1 MAAVPL
7 LLAGYALCFALP
19 IVLPRGGSALL
30 YCVLAGGLLASGL
43 WWAEGQGEG
52 GPAAALSES
61 MFFLF
66 VLVTLSGVLTPSALP
81 PRAAGKPIRRAATIL
96 AGLAL
101 PPLVLLALVL
111 TAGSGRP

>member
-1 MAAVPL
+1 MAAIPL
-7 LLAGYALCFALP
+7 LLAGYAFCFALP
-19 IVLPRGGSALL
+19 IVLPGGGSVLL
-30 YCVLAGGLLASGL
+30 HCVLAAGLLASGL
-43 WWAEGQGEG
+43 WWAEGQNGG
-52 GPAAALSES
+52 GPTAALSEA

-66 VLVTLSGVLTPSALP
+66 VLVTLSGVLTRLALP

-101 PPLVLLALVL
+101 PPLVLLLLAV